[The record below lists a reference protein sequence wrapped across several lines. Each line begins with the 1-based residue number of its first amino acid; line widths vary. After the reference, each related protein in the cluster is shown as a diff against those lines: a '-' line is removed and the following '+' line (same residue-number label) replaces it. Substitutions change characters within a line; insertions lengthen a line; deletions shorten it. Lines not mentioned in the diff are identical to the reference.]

1 MKRYGR
7 DLVEY
12 LCQKFGP
19 TGFESEVADAVV
31 EQLGDD
37 CDSISRDTFGNVYA
51 LVRGVGD
58 EPRDRIMISSHM
70 DEVGF
75 MIRSIDSDGYIKF
88 ARLGGIDPRVIYGKQ
103 VVLGNGERKVN
114 GVIAAKAIHH
124 KKPEERGVTP
134 SPNDM
139 YIDIGAKSRE
149 EVEEYVSV
157 GDFGVFNSDFVSFGT
172 NGEYM
177 KGKAIDDRAGCCA
190 MIEVIRRL
198 RENGIKLPFDV
209 FFCFTTREE
218 VGLSGA
224 RVAAEKVKP
233 SRAIILE
240 TTAIGDV
247 AGAPAHKRVAE
258 VGSGGV
264 VSLMDRSTIYDTDF
278 VRFTLDTAEKNGIAA
293 QVKRYVSGGND
304 AGHIHKSGKGVKC
317 VAISMGTRY
326 LHSHACVASY
336 KDYESIRELVY
347 AMLNNLQAEV

>member
-1 MKRYGR
+1 MKKYGIE
-7 DLVEY
+7 LLEY

-19 TGFESEVADAVV
+19 TGFENEVADAII

-37 CDSISRDTFGNVYA
+37 CDKIVKDTFGNVYA
-51 LVRGVGD
+51 LVKGESD
-58 EPRDRIMISSHM
+58 DRVMISSHM

-75 MIRSIDSDGYIKF
+75 MITDIDGDGYIKF
-88 ARLGGIDPRVIYGKQ
+88 ANLGGIDPKVLYGKQ
-103 VVLGNGERKVN
+103 VILGNEKTKIN

-124 KKPEERGVTP
+124 KPREDRFSVTP
-134 SPNDM
+134 IKEM
-139 YIDIGAKSRE
+139 YIDIGAKDADE
-149 EVEEYVSV
+149 AKEYVNI
-157 GDFGVFNSDFVSFGT
+157 GDFGVFNSDFVFFGT
-172 NGEYM
+172 DNKYA

-190 MIEVIRRL
+190 MIEIIRKI
-198 RENGIKLPFDV
+198 RENNITLPFNTY
-209 FFCFTTREE
+209 FCFTVREE

-240 TTAIGDV
+240 STAIGDI
-247 AGAPAHKRVAE
+247 AGAPAHKRVAD

-264 VSLMDRSTIYDTDF
+264 ISLMDRSTIYDTDF
-278 VRFTLDTAEKNGIAA
+278 VNFTLDTAKNNDIKA

-326 LHSHACVASY
+326 LHSPACVASIE
-336 KDYESIRELVY
+336 DYESIRELVY
-347 AMLNNLQAEV
+347 AMLKNMKAEV